1 MTAHLVPTLSAMMS
15 HSLLPGKGER
25 DTLTGEK
32 CVAFT
37 KEIYILLLGGKGKGR
52 ELLHLLIF
60 NCFQLKIIL
69 CQSGYF
75 GVSYSVF
82 LRILPP
88 LTLPFT
94 HLLLWASL
102 I

>member
-37 KEIYILLLGGKGKGR
+37 KEICILLLDGKGKGR

-69 CQSGYF
+69 GQNDIFEVKYSRHFQS
-75 GVSYSVF
+75 
-82 LRILPP
+82 
-88 LTLPFT
+88 
-94 HLLLWASL
+94 
-102 I
+102 

>member
-1 MTAHLVPTLSAMMS
+1 MPAHLVPTLSAMMS

-60 NCFQLKIIL
+60 NCFQLKIIHMPKKH
-69 CQSGYF
+69 SGVISFVPQHY
-75 GVSYSVF
+75 V
-82 LRILPP
+82 
-88 LTLPFT
+88 
-94 HLLLWASL
+94 LLFKNYPQV
-102 I
+102 